1 MWPRNSRP
9 RKAVDVPPIFRNR
22 SAPIQLLPYLLR
34 RLGHA
39 LATIFV
45 AVTLVFL
52 AMRALPGNPI
62 LARFG
67 QHPDENQI
75 KWLEKQ
81 LGWDQPLY
89 VQLGTFYWRLF
100 TQGDMGE
107 SIARRNSVSG
117 ELLRCVPATIE
128 LTLAALFIAI
138 PCGMAAGTAA
148 AVWKNRWPDRLC
160 TFGSLLGVSVP
171 VFFLA
176 IGLRAFLPWFPVSG
190 RLAAMDQR
198 MFDEITGFYLLD
210 TLLRGEPRLFL
221 SALHH
226 LALPA
231 AALSTIPMAII
242 ARITRGSMLEVL
254 SADYIRTARAKGSNL
269 LRVVLRHALPN
280 AAVPITNIVGLQVG
294 LLLSGAVLTET
305 VFDWPGL
312 GLYVKNAVVGDTDYP
327 AVQGA
332 AIVIATMFVSI
343 NFLVDLLFVWLDPRI
358 RVK

>member
-1 MWPRNSRP
+1 MT
-9 RKAVDVPPIFRNR
+9 A
-22 SAPIQLLPYLLR
+22 YLLR

-52 AMRALPGNPI
+52 AMRALPGNPL

-67 QHPDENQI
+67 QHPDQKQME
-75 KWLEKQ
+75 WLEKQ
-81 LGWDQPLY
+81 YGWDRPVY
-89 VQLGTFYWRLF
+89 EQLGTFYWRIVRY
-100 TQGDMGE
+100 GDFGE
-107 SIARRNSVSG
+107 SIARPTKSVAG
-117 ELLRCVPATIE
+117 ELLEKVPATVE
-128 LTLAALFIAI
+128 LTLAALALAI
-138 PCGMAAGTAA
+138 PLGMAAGTAA
-148 AVWKNRWPDRLC
+148 AIWKNRWPDRLC

-176 IGLRAFLPWFPVSG
+176 IGLRALLPWFPVSG
-190 RLAAMDQR
+190 RLPSAEAL
-198 MFDEITGFYLLD
+198 FEPLTGLYTLD
-210 TLLRGEPRLFL
+210 TLLRGRFDLLP
-221 SALHH
+221 AVLHH

-231 AALSTIPMAII
+231 VALSTIPMAIV

-254 SADYIRTARAKGSNL
+254 SADYIRTARAKGGGL

-312 GLYVKNAVVGDTDYP
+312 GLYVKTAVVGDTDYP
-327 AVQGA
+327 AVQGS

-343 NFLVDLLFVWLDPRI
+343 NLLVDLLFVWLDPRI

>member
-1 MWPRNSRP
+1 MT
-9 RKAVDVPPIFRNR
+9 A
-22 SAPIQLLPYLLR
+22 YLLR

-52 AMRALPGNPI
+52 AMRALPGNPL

-67 QHPDENQI
+67 QHPDQKQME
-75 KWLEKQ
+75 WLKKQYGWDRPVYEQ
-81 LGWDQPLY
+81 LGM
-89 VQLGTFYWRLF
+89 FYWRVLRY
-100 TQGDMGE
+100 GDFGE
-107 SIARRNSVSG
+107 SIARPTKSVAG
-117 ELLRCVPATIE
+117 ELREKVPATIE
-128 LTLAALFIAI
+128 LTLAALAIAI

-176 IGLRAFLPWFPVSG
+176 IGLRALLPWFPVSG
-190 RLAAMDQR
+190 RLPATEAA
-198 MFDEITGFYLLD
+198 FEPLTGLYTLD
-210 TLLRGEPRLFL
+210 SLLRGRLDL
-221 SALHH
+221 LLAVLHH

>member
-1 MWPRNSRP
+1 MT
-9 RKAVDVPPIFRNR
+9 A
-22 SAPIQLLPYLLR
+22 YLLR

-52 AMRALPGNPI
+52 AMRALPGNPL

-67 QHPDENQI
+67 QHPDQKQME
-75 KWLEKQ
+75 WLEKQ
-81 LGWDQPLY
+81 YGWDQPLY
-89 VQLGTFYWRLF
+89 VQLGTFYWRLI
-100 TQGDMGE
+100 TTGDMGE
-107 SIARRNSVSG
+107 SIARPTQSVAG
-117 ELLRCVPATIE
+117 ELRQKIPATIE
-128 LTLAALFIAI
+128 LTLAALALAI
-138 PCGMAAGTAA
+138 PIGMAAGTAA

-160 TFGSLLGVSVP
+160 TFASLLGVSVP

-176 IGLRAFLPWFPVSG
+176 IGLRAMLPWFPISG
-190 RLAAMDQR
+190 RLPAMDEAT
-198 MFDEITGFYLLD
+198 FNDLTGLYLLD
-210 TLLRGEPRLFL
+210 TLLRGRLDLFP
-221 SALHH
+221 SVLHH

-242 ARITRGSMLEVL
+242 ARITRGSVLEVL
-254 SADYIRTARAKGSNL
+254 AADYIRTARAKGSSL

-280 AAVPITNIVGLQVG
+280 ASVPITNIVGLQVG

-312 GLYVKNAVVGDTDYP
+312 GLYVKDAVVGDTDYP

-343 NFLVDLLFVWLDPRI
+343 NLLLDLLFVWLDPRI
-358 RVK
+358 RH

>member
-1 MWPRNSRP
+1 
-9 RKAVDVPPIFRNR
+9 VTG
-22 SAPIQLLPYLLR
+22 YLLR

-52 AMRALPGNPI
+52 AMRALPGNPL

-67 QHPDENQI
+67 QHPDQKQME
-75 KWLEKQ
+75 WLEKQ
-81 LGWDQPLY
+81 YGWDRPVY
-89 VQLGTFYWRLF
+89 EQLGMFYWRII
-100 TQGDMGE
+100 TTGDFGE
-107 SIARRNSVSG
+107 SIARPTKSVAG
-117 ELLRCVPATIE
+117 ELREKVPATIE
-128 LTLAALFIAI
+128 LTLAALAIAI
-138 PCGMAAGTAA
+138 PFGMAAGTAA

-176 IGLRAFLPWFPVSG
+176 IGLRALLPWFPVSG
-190 RLAAMDQR
+190 RLPSTEAA
-198 MFDEITGFYLLD
+198 FEPLTGLYTLD
-210 TLLRGEPRLFL
+210 SLLRGRLDL
-221 SALHH
+221 LPAVLHH

-269 LRVVLRHALPN
+269 LRIVLRHALPN

>member
-1 MWPRNSRP
+1 
-9 RKAVDVPPIFRNR
+9 VTG
-22 SAPIQLLPYLLR
+22 YLLR

-52 AMRALPGNPI
+52 AMRALPGNPL

-67 QHPDENQI
+67 QHPDPKQME
-75 KWLEKQ
+75 WLGKQ
-81 LGWDQPLY
+81 YGWDQPIY
-89 VQLGTFYWRLF
+89 VQLGTFYWRLIRY
-100 TQGDMGE
+100 GDLGY
-107 SIARRNSVSG
+107 SIARPTRRIAA
-117 ELLRCVPATIE
+117 ELREHVPATIE
-128 LTLAALFIAI
+128 LTVAALLIAI

-148 AVWKNRWPDRLC
+148 AVWKNRWRDRLC
-160 TFGSLLGVSVP
+160 TFSSLLGVSVP

-176 IGLRAFLPWFPVSG
+176 IALRALLPWFPISG
-190 RLAAMDQR
+190 RLPDTEA
-198 MFDEITGFYLLD
+198 FSPLTGFFSLD
-210 TLLRGEPRLFL
+210 VFLRGRADLFPKV
-221 SALHH
+221 LHH

-231 AALSTIPMAII
+231 LALSTIPMAII

-254 SADYIRTARAKGSNL
+254 SADYIRTARAKGSSL

-280 AAVPITNIVGLQVG
+280 AAVPISNIVGLQVG

-312 GLYVKNAVVGDTDYP
+312 GFYVKRAVVGDTDYP

-343 NFLVDLLFVWLDPRI
+343 NLMVDLLFVWLDPRI

>member
-1 MWPRNSRP
+1 VT
-9 RKAVDVPPIFRNR
+9 A
-22 SAPIQLLPYLLR
+22 YLLR

-52 AMRALPGNPI
+52 AMRALPGNPL

-67 QHPDENQI
+67 QHPDQKQLE
-75 KWLEKQ
+75 WLEKQ
-81 LGWDQPLY
+81 YGWDRPVY
-89 VQLGTFYWRLF
+89 EQLGMFYWRIV
-100 TQGDMGE
+100 TAGDFGE
-107 SIARRNSVSG
+107 SIARPTKSVAS
-117 ELLRCVPATIE
+117 ELREKVPATIE
-128 LTLAALFIAI
+128 LTLAALVIAI
-138 PCGMAAGTAA
+138 PLGMAAGTAA

-176 IGLRAFLPWFPVSG
+176 IGLRALLPWFPVSG
-190 RLAAMDQR
+190 RLPSTEAA
-198 MFDEITGFYLLD
+198 FEPLTGLYTLD
-210 TLLRGEPRLFL
+210 SLLRGRLDL
-221 SALHH
+221 LPAVLHH

-254 SADYIRTARAKGSNL
+254 SADYIRTARAKGSGL

>member
-1 MWPRNSRP
+1 VT
-9 RKAVDVPPIFRNR
+9 A
-22 SAPIQLLPYLLR
+22 YLLR

-39 LATIFV
+39 LVTIFV

-52 AMRALPGNPI
+52 AMRALPGNPL

-67 QHPDENQI
+67 QHPDQKQME
-75 KWLEKQ
+75 WLEKQ
-81 LGWDQPLY
+81 YGWDRPIY
-89 VQLGTFYWRLF
+89 EQLGVFYWRIV
-100 TQGDMGE
+100 TAGDFGE
-107 SIARRNSVSG
+107 SIARPTKSVAG
-117 ELLRCVPATIE
+117 ELREKVPATIE
-128 LTLAALFIAI
+128 LTLAALALAI
-138 PCGMAAGTAA
+138 PLGMAAGTAA

-176 IGLRAFLPWFPVSG
+176 IGLRALLPWFPVSG
-190 RLAAMDQR
+190 RLPSTEAA
-198 MFDEITGFYLLD
+198 FEPLTGLYTLD
-210 TLLRGEPRLFL
+210 TLLRGRLDL
-221 SALHH
+221 LPAVLHH

-269 LRVVLRHALPN
+269 FRVVLRHALPN

-343 NFLVDLLFVWLDPRI
+343 NFLVDLMFVWLDPRI

>member
-1 MWPRNSRP
+1 MT
-9 RKAVDVPPIFRNR
+9 A
-22 SAPIQLLPYLLR
+22 YLLR

-52 AMRALPGNPI
+52 AMRALPGNPL

-67 QHPDENQI
+67 QHPDQKQME
-75 KWLEKQ
+75 WLEKQ
-81 LGWDQPLY
+81 YGWDRPIY
-89 VQLGTFYWRLF
+89 EQLGTFYWRILRY
-100 TQGDMGE
+100 GDFAE
-107 SIARRNSVSG
+107 SIARPTKSVAS
-117 ELLRCVPATIE
+117 ELLEKVPATIE
-128 LTLAALFIAI
+128 LTLAALAIAI
-138 PCGMAAGTAA
+138 PFGMAAGTAA

-176 IGLRAFLPWFPVSG
+176 IGLRALLPWFPVSG
-190 RLAAMDQR
+190 RLPSTEAA
-198 MFDEITGFYLLD
+198 FESLTGLYTLD
-210 TLLRGEPRLFL
+210 TLLRGRLDL
-221 SALHH
+221 LPTVLHH

-242 ARITRGSMLEVL
+242 ARITRGSLLEVL
-254 SADYIRTARAKGSNL
+254 SADYIRTARAKGGSL

-280 AAVPITNIVGLQVG
+280 AAVPITNIVGLQIG